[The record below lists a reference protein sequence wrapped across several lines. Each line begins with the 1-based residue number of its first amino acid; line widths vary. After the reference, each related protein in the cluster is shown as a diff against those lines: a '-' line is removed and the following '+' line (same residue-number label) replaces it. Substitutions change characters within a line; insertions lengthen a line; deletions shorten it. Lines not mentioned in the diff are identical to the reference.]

1 MTIDLTVKFPDFL
14 IEKESLKKILDVLE
28 TIW

>member
-14 IEKESLKKILDVLE
+14 IEKESLKKILDILE
-28 TIW
+28 TT